1 MPYTTRKMPIIQA
14 TIVGRLKKGKMS
26 KPARIQIMPITSL
39 FEKIPTVLLLQLIA
53 MMLTLVSL

>member
-14 TIVGRLKKGKMS
+14 TIDGRLKKGKMS

-39 FEKIPTVLLLQLIA
+39 LEKIPTVSLL
-53 MMLTLVSL
+53 